1 MGGKDEPGE
10 SVKLATEKLQQLA
23 LKAYEAKV
31 IVALCR
37 VPMSTAKRV
46 SELSDVPRPRVYDA
60 IRILEAR
67 GLVEVE
73 HSSPKKFRA
82 IPLDEA
88 TSILQE
94 RYDDRIKK
102 LQEALN
108 EMEAVEADEKK
119 SSREVWSM
127 SDRTSIDNRT
137 KEMIEDAE
145 DEIFFVVG
153 KTELLNET
161 VVESLGNVGTNVSLY
176 VGVPTESLRNRLRDE
191 LNGARMMGSEL
202 DWLNNGTAADE
213 PVVGRL
219 VLADRD
225 EVLVSSYV
233 TDTTD
238 EHAIYG
244 TGFGNGLV
252 TIARRVI
259 SPN

>member
-1 MGGKDEPGE
+1 MGGKDDPEE
-10 SVKLATEKLQQLA
+10 SVKLATEKLQQLG
-23 LKAYEAKV
+23 LKEYEAKV
-31 IVALCR
+31 FVALCR

-88 TSILQE
+88 TSILQD
-94 RYDDRIKK
+94 RYDDRIMK

-108 EMEAVEADEKK
+108 EMEEVEADEKET
-119 SSREVWSM
+119 SQEVWSM

-145 DEIFFVVG
+145 DEVFFVVG
-153 KTELLNET
+153 EKELLNET
-161 VVESLGNVGTNVSLY
+161 VVESLSNVDTGVNLY
-176 VGVPTESLRNRLRDE
+176 IGVPEEGLRNRLRDE
-191 LNGARMMGSEL
+191 LGSARMIGSEL
-202 DWLNNGTAADE
+202 DWLNDGNTEDE

-244 TGFGNGLV
+244 TGLGNGLV